1 MLVIAAPRV
10 SVWALV
16 PEAEPRVM
24 VCVTDMVVA
33 AETAEQVGALKT
45 TTVYEPDVVAV

>member
-16 PEAEPRVM
+16 PVAEPRAIVLLG
-24 VCVTDMVVA
+24 VTVIVR
-33 AETAEQVGALKT
+33 
-45 TTVYEPDVVAV
+45 VAVALAQPPVPVTV